1 MVHYLLAGCRGR
13 FPDIFNDV
21 FGKEI
26 RLATCALGPRSLC
39 WRIVLLVGLLLLLAG
54 CDKPGTGLLQGYV
67 EGEFVY
73 IASPLPGTVT
83 LQVSRGT
90 LVKRGQPLFALE
102 SVAERSAR
110 DEAVRR
116 LAQARAGLDDA
127 RKGLRPT
134 ELAALRAQ
142 QQQAKVALTLA
153 ETEFGRMDRLF
164 RSGSVSAQELD
175 RARSTRDQQ
184 RQLVA
189 RLDADL
195 QTARLGARSD
205 QVGAAEANVRALEAV
220 LARAEWELS
229 EKSRLAP
236 EPALVYDTLYR
247 TGEWVAAGRPVVS
260 LLPAGNVKVRFFVPE
275 TGIASLHTGDRVTV
289 TVDGVKEPFPG
300 NVSFISPK
308 AEYTPP
314 VIYSKE
320 SRAKLVFMV
329 EATFPPEKAFLLH
342 PGQPVDVRLGR

>member
-1 MVHYLLAGCRGR
+1 
-13 FPDIFNDV
+13 
-21 FGKEI
+21 
-26 RLATCALGPRSLC
+26 
-39 WRIVLLVGLLLLLAG
+39 
-54 CDKPGTGLLQGYV
+54 
-67 EGEFVY
+67 
-73 IASPLPGTVT
+73 
-83 LQVSRGT
+83 
-90 LVKRGQPLFALE
+90 
-102 SVAERSAR
+102 
-110 DEAVRR
+110 
-116 LAQARAGLDDA
+116 
-127 RKGLRPT
+127 
-134 ELAALRAQ
+134 
-142 QQQAKVALTLA
+142 
-153 ETEFGRMDRLF
+153 
-164 RSGSVSAQELD
+164 
-175 RARSTRDQQ
+175 
-184 RQLVA
+184 
-189 RLDADL
+189 LDADL

-220 LARAEWELS
+220 LSRAEWELS

-275 TGIASLHTGDRVTV
+275 AGIASLHTGDRVTV

-300 NVSFISPK
+300 TVSFISPK

-329 EATFPPEKAFLLH
+329 EATFPPEKAALLH